1 MTVKELKQKLE
12 MFDDDYEVII
22 DLDTCDN
29 ELSDIIPISEV
40 YEGSCWNVVIK

>member
-12 MFDDDYEVII
+12 MFNDDYEVNI
-22 DLDTCDN
+22 DLDTYDN
-29 ELSDIIPISEV
+29 ELCDIIPISDV